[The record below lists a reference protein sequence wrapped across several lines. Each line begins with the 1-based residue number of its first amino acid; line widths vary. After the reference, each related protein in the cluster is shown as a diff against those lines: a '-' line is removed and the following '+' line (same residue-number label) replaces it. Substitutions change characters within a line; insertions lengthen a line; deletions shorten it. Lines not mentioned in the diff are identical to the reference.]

1 MTGET
6 VATKLAHWV
15 HGLEL
20 TQIPDETLHA
30 ARRALLDTIGV
41 ITAGARHP
49 VTAKTRSVFL
59 QGVGAASVTAGGT
72 ATPASAALI
81 NGCAAHAYDFD
92 DVSHTGILHGS
103 AVIAPAVL
111 AAMEQVGCGDDKA
124 LTAFIAGSEV
134 CYLLGDALTHH
145 HFLKGWWTTCTL
157 SGIGASA
164 GVAKLL
170 GLGPEQIAQVIGL
183 SAANAGCTRSPFGT
197 DGKPFLCGFT
207 AKTAVEFALAVNASI
222 SGPTDA
228 FENESGF
235 VTLLNDG
242 QFDHDVLETCGEPWR
257 LLEPG
262 LLFKRYPVCSS
273 AQAIIEESAV
283 MKESYGFSIDEIV
296 EVECRV
302 PDVVAQS
309 LVYDDPQTPQQCQFS
324 VPYSV
329 ACGFHHGGINLSH
342 IAAGA
347 GIDAEL
353 RTTMGKVRWQ
363 ADAELS
369 TEAMRLEF
377 PECAKIVVH
386 LRDSR
391 VIEGFRPLATGMPA
405 APLSDDGLVEKF
417 RSCLSFGGVSEEC
430 ADSVA
435 QTLLKLGGKPDEQR
449 LAETIREL
457 WGRST
462 GTRH

>member
-20 TQIPDETLHA
+20 AQVPNETVHA

-49 VTAKTRSVFL
+49 ITAKTRSAFL

-145 HFLKGWWTTCTL
+145 HFLKGWWTTCT
-157 SGIGASA
+157 
-164 GVAKLL
+164 
-170 GLGPEQIAQVIGL
+170 
-183 SAANAGCTRSPFGT
+183 
-197 DGKPFLCGFT
+197 PFLCGFT

-353 RTTMGKVRWQ
+353 RTTMDKVRWQ